1 MGSWICKEEAALT
14 RAELERLLSG
24 DYGFLLASPQ
34 PLCREFYFECVSN
47 LLRPRVVVD
56 YEREPW
62 VQKEGTVR
70 ITFDRD
76 VRAAVGGWDLFDQH
90 LPTLPVLDPGTL
102 VMEVK
107 FTEFL
112 PQTLRELLPPKAQEW
127 TAVSKYVLCC
137 DKTAYC
143 HGSSGWQG

>member
-1 MGSWICKEEAALT
+1 M
-14 RAELERLLSG
+14 
-24 DYGFLLASPQ
+24 
-34 PLCREFYFECVSN
+34 
-47 LLRPRVVVD
+47 
-56 YEREPW
+56 
-62 VQKEGTVR
+62 R

-137 DKTAYC
+137 RQNGLLPRQFRLAGLNQCERNNAMSVKDFIKKSVLENFSPYNVPQMAAALLAAVLLGALIYWVYQRFYA
-143 HGSSGWQG
+143 GVLFPAVLQ